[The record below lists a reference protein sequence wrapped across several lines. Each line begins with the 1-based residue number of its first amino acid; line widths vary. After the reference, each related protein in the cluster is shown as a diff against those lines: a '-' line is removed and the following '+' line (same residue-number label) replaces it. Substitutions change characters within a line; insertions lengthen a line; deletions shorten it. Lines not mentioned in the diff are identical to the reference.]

1 MLRTAPF
8 QGHRILAVTQLRRP
22 MGQNSR
28 SRPVLIPYFTAGA
41 GHLSAARAVAAALEK
56 RGQGA
61 ELVDAADLGGAFTEL
76 FYVSSWDWLLRNRW
90 AGQLAFGGGG
100 ALPSVARLI
109 NRIAVAQ
116 AIPRARELLDGRQ
129 PAAVVATHWGTA
141 HIFARARQFAQCR
154 PPLLYVFTEL
164 GGSHHLL
171 ACHADRYFAIGE
183 AAATAVSESGV
194 ALDHIQRVEPVI
206 QQRFLEAPDR
216 EEARRRL
223 RLDPGRPVIF
233 YGLGG
238 AGIGNAE
245 RFVRACA
252 TTIPDAVILVA
263 TGRNTELRRRL
274 RSRFDASR
282 VVPLPFRDDVEVMLA
297 ASDLVAGKCGT
308 LFTMEVVA
316 ARRPFLITQ
325 VGAPNERHSRN
336 FIVRNGY
343 GWDSPS
349 VRAFTATLRRVLID
363 GEVASAQRAL
373 VRAPQ
378 PIGAGQVAK
387 MAISMTAG
395 QA

>member
-1 MLRTAPF
+1 M
-8 QGHRILAVTQLRRP
+8 
-22 MGQNSR
+22 
-28 SRPVLIPYFTAGA
+28 
-41 GHLSAARAVAAALEK
+41 
-56 RGQGA
+56 
-61 ELVDAADLGGAFTEL
+61 
-76 FYVSSWDWLLRNRW
+76 SSWDWLLRYRW
-90 AGQLAFGGGG
+90 AGPLAFGSGG
-100 ALPSVARLI
+100 ALPAVARLI

-116 AIPRARELLDGRQ
+116 AIPRARELLEARQ

-164 GGSHHLL
+164 GGPHHLL

-245 RFVRACA
+245 RFVRACT

-274 RSRFDASR
+274 RSRFNASR

-297 ASDLVAGKCGT
+297 ASDLVTGKCGT

-336 FIVRNGY
+336 FIVRIGY
-343 GWDSPS
+343 GWYAPS

-373 VRAPQ
+373 ARAPQ
-378 PIGAGQVAK
+378 PTGAGQVAK
-387 MAISMTAG
+387 MAISVAAG
-395 QA
+395 QV